1 MDLRGW
7 LETGKGV
14 DANGFPARYQE
25 GAYCEY
31 ADRED
36 RLSINQ
42 GGTAEDS
49 KLLSLGDRSFFYVK
63 IWKRSEKNVLSGL

>member
-7 LETGKGV
+7 LETDKGV

-31 ADRED
+31 AGRED
-36 RLSINQ
+36 RSSINQ
-42 GGTAEDS
+42 GGTAEDF
-49 KLLSLGDRSFFYVK
+49 KLLSLGGRSFFYVK
-63 IWKRSEKNVLSGL
+63 IQKKE

>member
-7 LETGKGV
+7 LETDEGV

-36 RLSINQ
+36 RIIYQS
-42 GGTAEDS
+42 GWYR
-49 KLLSLGDRSFFYVK
+49 RSF
-63 IWKRSEKNVLSGL
+63 